1 MDWADRLLM
10 YAFSLGNRFYAFAK
24 NDVRVNPPAL
34 DFRQR
39 VERVPQTDKELHPL
53 QKFLGRGLM
62 QQAEYSIPSSQSREY
77 CALCRE
83 SRR

>member
-1 MDWADRLLM
+1 M

-39 VERVPQTDKELHPL
+39 VERVPQTDKELHPFQEL
-53 QKFLGRGLM
+53 LGRGLM
-62 QQAEYSIPSSQSREY
+62 QAGRVFDPVLAVQGILRLVPGDCLLYTSR
-77 CALCRE
+77 CV
-83 SRR
+83 